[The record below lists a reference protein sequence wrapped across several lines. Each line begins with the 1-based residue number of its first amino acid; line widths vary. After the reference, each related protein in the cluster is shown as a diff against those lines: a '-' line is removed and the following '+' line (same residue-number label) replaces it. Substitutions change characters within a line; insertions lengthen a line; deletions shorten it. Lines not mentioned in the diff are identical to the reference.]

1 MHGTVL
7 PPERR
12 SLPRNLRRAWS
23 ITGGMASLAVVPLT
37 PPAPSADAAPWSL
50 AQRILFRFGFAY
62 FVFYCLPF
70 PAGYLPWT
78 EWIAEPYVDL
88 WRWVAVQLGDLLGL
102 GEVAVGPNGSGDTT
116 ADYLMVLFGVVL
128 AGVATIV
135 WSLVDQARRDH
146 RTLHEV
152 LRIGLRYAL
161 ALTMLSY
168 GLAKVL
174 KSQFPEPSPGR
185 LVQPVGEMSPM
196 GLLWTFMGYST
207 PYTVF
212 AGLAE
217 VVGGVLLFWRR
228 TTIAGALLIVV
239 VMGNVVL
246 LNFCYDVPVKLY
258 SSHLLVMALVL
269 LAPDAPRLARA
280 VFARVAPLRVR
291 RRRVALAAKL
301 AFIGVGGYGMLD
313 SYWESYTTRGDGAPK
328 PALNAS
334 WEVEGFDDD
343 ERIRRVTISKRGAI
357 VWSVAGKERP
367 YKAAYDE
374 AAGTLTLTG
383 FGKDATTWTLR
394 ATRPDPEHLRLTGI
408 LDGLPVD
415 VALRRR
421 TDFLLIDRGFHWV
434 NEYPFNR

>member
-1 MHGTVL
+1 
-7 PPERR
+7 
-12 SLPRNLRRAWS
+12 
-23 ITGGMASLAVVPLT
+23 
-37 PPAPSADAAPWSL
+37 
-50 AQRILFRFGFAY
+50 
-62 FVFYCLPF
+62 
-70 PAGYLPWT
+70 
-78 EWIAEPYVDL
+78 
-88 WRWVAVQLGDLLGL
+88 
-102 GEVAVGPNGSGDTT
+102 
-116 ADYLMVLFGVVL
+116 
-128 AGVATIV
+128 V

-152 LRIGLRYAL
+152 LRIGLRYVL

-228 TTIAGALLIVV
+228 TTIAGALLLVV

-258 SSHLLVMALVL
+258 STHLLVMALVL

-280 VFARVAPLRVR
+280 VLARVAPLAVR
-291 RRRVALAAKL
+291 RRRLALAAKL
-301 AFIGVGGYGMLD
+301 AFIGVGVYGMID
-313 SYWESYTTRGDGAPK
+313 SHWESYTQWGDGAPK
-328 PALNAS
+328 PALEAS
-334 WEVEGFDDD
+334 WEVEGFDAD
-343 ERIRRVTISKRGAI
+343 ERIRRITIATRGAT
-357 VWSVAGKERP
+357 VWTVAGKQRR
-367 YKAAYDE
+367 YKAVHDE
-374 AAGTLTLTG
+374 AAGTLTLG
-383 FGKDATTWTLR
+383 GWQEDAPSWTLR
-394 ATRPDPEHLRLTGI
+394 ATRPDAEHLRLTGI

-415 VALRRR
+415 LRLRRR
-421 TDFLLIDRGFHWV
+421 TDFLLMDRGFHWV
-434 NEYPFNR
+434 NELPFNR